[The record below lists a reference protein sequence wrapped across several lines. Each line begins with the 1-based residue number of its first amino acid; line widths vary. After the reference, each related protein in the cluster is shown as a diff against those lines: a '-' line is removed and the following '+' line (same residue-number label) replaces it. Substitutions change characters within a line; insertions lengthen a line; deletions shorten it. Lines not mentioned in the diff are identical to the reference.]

1 MEIRELTLKKYL
13 ADCQNQFSF
22 ISQIIGSLI
31 EKHAMNCVPTDEEM
45 QKLQENT
52 AEIEK
57 NLQKMNADVTQ
68 QINTYRNNLDQKA
81 KECAGLT
88 KELTDTYAETDQI
101 KERQIALS
109 SAIEENRR
117 SADYC
122 HMELCRVNN
131 ERMELEEQKRKA
143 IQQREEKRSKAN
155 KYWWVPGYNIYL
167 GIDLALDDC
176 SEKLQV
182 LSREC
187 DRKQGEIDQ
196 FHNDA
201 ERFHR
206 ELEEKNRE
214 YDGLKCKS
222 ENLLKHIE
230 AVNENIARTKQEI
243 LRWEDMG
250 QRVSELQSKIKA
262 GNMTPESLLDVLNL
276 LEMLKSGALQ

>member
-13 ADCQNQFSF
+13 ADCQNQFAF

-57 NLQKMNADVTQ
+57 NLEKMNADVTQ

-101 KERQIALS
+101 KERQMALS